1 MVAESELCFIMS
13 NYESCIRRF
22 FLYLHIFILI
32 VTGHNTFKRNRY
44 VMIKARTYLF
54 IYNGGRN
61 NRAEKI
67 V

>member
-1 MVAESELCFIMS
+1 MVVELCFVMS
-13 NYESCIRRF
+13 KYESCMRWG
-22 FLYLHIFILI
+22 FLYFHILVLI
-32 VTGHNTFKRNRY
+32 VPGHNMFKRRNRY
-44 VMIKARTYLF
+44 VMFKARTYLF